1 MHIYVG
7 LRNEHKSTNINFYIK
22 HIAGTAGTERD
33 RESKI
38 IKPHDHNPQ
47 AVAR

>member
-22 HIAGTAGTERD
+22 HIAGTERD